1 MLRSSVLPTLQWSP
15 DAPRSSTHAPNARFA
30 APENRSCPTKF
41 ITRPIQLH
49 PTWNDKNGD
58 YPTSHA
64 YRKSGR
70 QCSRAVVGTAER
82 LGLQYMIGMIVL
94 VKSIRLSLLKRFI
107 ETHSTT
113 SVTVA
118 HNSGP
123 VRLGSVRFDDQI
135 HRHSLLNELG

>member
-1 MLRSSVLPTLQWSP
+1 
-15 DAPRSSTHAPNARFA
+15 
-30 APENRSCPTKF
+30 
-41 ITRPIQLH
+41 
-49 PTWNDKNGD
+49 
-58 YPTSHA
+58 
-64 YRKSGR
+64 
-70 QCSRAVVGTAER
+70 
-82 LGLQYMIGMIVL
+82 MIGMIVL

-135 HRHSLLNELG
+135 HRHSMLNELG